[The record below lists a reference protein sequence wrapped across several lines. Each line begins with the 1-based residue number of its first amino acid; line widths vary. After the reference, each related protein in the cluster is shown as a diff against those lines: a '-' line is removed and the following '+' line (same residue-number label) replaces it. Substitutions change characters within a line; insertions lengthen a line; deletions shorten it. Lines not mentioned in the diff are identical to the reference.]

1 MGLHLLITGAPHAG
15 TGYTSQL
22 LVHAGV
28 PCGHEDVYAIAGVRE
43 PGPWVAESSWIAAA
57 YLQEIPAGITVVH
70 QVRDPLPWVDSYA
83 RRLQIG
89 VGDSLRVVDRI
100 LPGFSEG
107 VRADP
112 IGLTARLYV
121 AWNQLVERS
130 GRAQSRHHL
139 EDLGSARLRRLGR
152 LAGVEVTQEA
162 AELALSRVPR
172 NYNHH
177 AGPVDWTPVSWKM
190 LSRCEA
196 GEELRELAR
205 AYGYDAPR
213 VP

>member
-43 PGPWVAESSWIAAA
+43 PGSWIAESSWVAAA
-57 YLQEIPAGITVVH
+57 HLGEIPAEIAVIH

-83 RRLQIG
+83 RRLRIG

-107 VRADP
+107 IQADP

-121 AWNQLVERS
+121 AWNRLIEHS
-130 GRAQSRHHL
+130 GRVRGRHRL
-139 EDLGSARLRRLGR
+139 EDLESTRLRYLGH

-162 AELALSRVPR
+162 AEAALARVPR

-177 AGPVDWTPVSWKM
+177 AGPEDWMPVSWET

-196 GEELRELAR
+196 GGDLIALAR
-205 AYGYDAPR
+205 AYGYDAP
-213 VP
+213 